1 MAIPGTPPPKPGSA
15 VLRIIVGLLA
25 FCALVTIFSI
35 GSCVYFDYR
44 EHHQAMEL
52 RQAPQHDLTGSAKPA
67 PSFAGRDV
75 CSLVTNAEVGAALGT
90 TVSSIRT
97 GPSSCRYTSSDNQ
110 SVNVAV
116 TWQGGVM
123 ALKLSAMALKAKTGR
138 AGMVGQLV
146 GIGDE
151 AYVGR
156 QGSTLMFRKGEVMV
170 SLEVNTVGK
179 NFRAAVAVAQKIV
192 PRLQ

>member
-1 MAIPGTPPPKPGSA
+1 MAVPGAPPPKPGIT
-15 VLRIIVGLLA
+15 VLKIIVGLLA
-25 FCALVTIFSI
+25 VCALVTIFSI

-44 EHHQAMEL
+44 EHKTAREL
-52 RQAPQHDLTGSAKPA
+52 RRAPQRDLTASVKPL

-97 GPSSCRYTSSDNQ
+97 GPSSCRFTSSDNQ
-110 SVNVAV
+110 SLNVAV
-116 TWQGGVM
+116 TWQGGAV

-138 AGMVGQLV
+138 AGIVGQLV

-156 QGSTLMFRKGEVMV
+156 QGSTLMFRRGEVMV
-170 SLEVNTVGK
+170 TLEVNTVGK
-179 NFRAAVAVAQKIV
+179 NFRAAVALAQKIV
-192 PRLQ
+192 PRLP

>member
-1 MAIPGTPPPKPGSA
+1 MDVPGAPPPKPEITA
-15 VLRIIVGLLA
+15 LKIIVGLLA

-44 EHHQAMEL
+44 GRQKAMEL
-52 RQAPQHDLTGSAKPA
+52 RQASQDQLKGSAKPG

-75 CSLVTNAEVGAALGT
+75 CSLVTNTEVGAALGT
-90 TVSSIRT
+90 TVSSART
-97 GPSSCRYTSSDNQ
+97 GPSSCRFTSSDNQ
-110 SVNVAV
+110 SLALAV
-116 TWQGGVM
+116 TGRGGVL
-123 ALKLSAMALKAKTGR
+123 ALKLSAIALKGTTGR
-138 AGMVGQLV
+138 AGIVRQLV

-170 SLEVNTVGK
+170 TLEVNSVGN
-179 NFRAAVAVAQKIV
+179 NFQAVVAIAQKIL